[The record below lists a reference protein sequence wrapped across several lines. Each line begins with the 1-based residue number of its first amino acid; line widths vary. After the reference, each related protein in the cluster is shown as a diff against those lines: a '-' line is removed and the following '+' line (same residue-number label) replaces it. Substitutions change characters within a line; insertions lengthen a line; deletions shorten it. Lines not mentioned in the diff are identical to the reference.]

1 MEPIEL
7 PLETE
12 RFVIRPLREDDAEAM
27 HEVWS
32 DPETMLF
39 PPSAPSASLDETRGR
54 VRRHIERQ
62 REFGL
67 SLWAVEE
74 RESGDVVGVC
84 GLFPVGG
91 TGPDVEV
98 AYHISRRHWNRGVA
112 TESARACVEAG
123 LAAGLPE
130 ILAFA
135 FPENAASLRVMEKIG
150 MRPYGRVRLY
160 GTELVRYGT
169 APSATVV

>member
-12 RFVIRPLREDDAEAM
+12 RLVIRPLREQDAAAI

-32 DPETMLF
+32 DPETMQFL
-39 PPSAPSASLDETRGR
+39 PSEPAASLDETRQR

-74 RESGDVVGVC
+74 RETGDVLGLC

-91 TGPDVEV
+91 TGPDIEV
-98 AYHISRRHWNRGVA
+98 AYHISRRHWNRGLA
-112 TESARACVEAG
+112 TEAARACVEAG
-123 LAAGLPE
+123 LAAGLQE

-135 FPENAASLRVMEKIG
+135 LPENAASLRVMEKIG

-160 GTELVRYGT
+160 GTELVRYRT
-169 APSATVV
+169 APSGTVA

>member
-1 MEPIEL
+1 MQFLPSEP
-7 PLETE
+7 
-12 RFVIRPLREDDAEAM
+12 A
-27 HEVWS
+27 
-32 DPETMLF
+32 
-39 PPSAPSASLDETRGR
+39 ASLDETRQR

-74 RESGDVVGVC
+74 RETGDVLGLC

-91 TGPDVEV
+91 TGPDIEV
-98 AYHISRRHWNRGVA
+98 AYHISRRHWNRGLA
-112 TESARACVEAG
+112 TEAARACVEAG
-123 LAAGLPE
+123 LAAGLQE

-135 FPENAASLRVMEKIG
+135 LPENAASLRVMEKIG

-160 GTELVRYGT
+160 GTELALVEALRERLTQVLAGDAQLVARPPRDLHHTTSPACT
-169 APSATVV
+169 ASAWR